1 MKSYFTSLSLVNYNH
16 LLLHKDLHVEL
27 LVAHLL
33 LTCIFN
39 YYNYISHIKK
49 KLMASLLT
57 MLVQNTMFQF
67 C

>member
-49 KLMASLLT
+49 NSWLPY
-57 MLVQNTMFQF
+57 
-67 C
+67 